1 MLDEYIKGA
10 FFGMFILCV
19 FMLAFPAKK
28 TCVVEIGRGNV
39 THVTV
44 GEYRE

>member
-1 MLDEYIKGA
+1 MNQYIQ
-10 FFGMFILCV
+10 GMFGGMLILCIFMMV
-19 FMLAFPAKK
+19 FPKAK

-44 GEYRE
+44 GKYSD